1 MKALQYITLGS
12 PRMHRC
18 HKNIWSH
25 FISRQAQARSRSD
38 RSSRRRTYFNSV
50 LSSRYFHSAIQ
61 YCVEFTKTNPWTFYN
76 RIEIEHHGVQ
86 SWNYRKLFNWLW
98 MFSTPISKWKC
109 SLLKSLSQNKTLRPI
124 IMILHYYSG
133 LIKLKLFKVL

>member
-25 FISRQAQARSRSD
+25 FISRQAQARSRSV
-38 RSSRRRTYFNSV
+38 RSSRRRTYFNILGTLPLTYNSA

-61 YCVEFTKTNPWTFYN
+61 CSLVYCVEFTKTNPWTFYN
-76 RIEIEHHGVQ
+76 WIEIEHHGEQ
-86 SWNYRKLFNWLW
+86 NWNSWTLFNWLW
-98 MFSTPISKWKC
+98 MFSTLISKWKC
-109 SLLKSLSQNKTLRPI
+109 SLLKSLSQNRTLRPI
-124 IMILHYYSG
+124 IMIL
-133 LIKLKLFKVL
+133 